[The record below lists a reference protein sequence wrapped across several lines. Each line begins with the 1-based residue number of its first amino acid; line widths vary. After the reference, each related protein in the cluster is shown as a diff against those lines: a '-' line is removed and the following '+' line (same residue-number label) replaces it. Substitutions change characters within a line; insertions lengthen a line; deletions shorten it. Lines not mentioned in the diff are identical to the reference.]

1 MTDRRPGPGTVGGVA
16 VGPHVTFS
24 ADLSFAFVE
33 QTDQTATAEQA
44 LAWLDARLCDAER
57 LLVPTMTD
65 WTSALA
71 RVVSLEVWDEHAGTR
86 VERGAPGARVLWR
99 VEVGEALAS
108 DASDGPDA
116 DDMEDLFVRLHE
128 HGYLDEDD
136 LARSR
141 LLLAA
146 VREQD
151 AERRA
156 RQAARP
162 PDAPRALLSE
172 GSGAVIARLFM
183 PFAIAVANAPDES
196 SGPMREAVAGMQA
209 KLEEEDERQI
219 EQLRA
224 ALDDVDQLP

>member
-1 MTDRRPGPGTVGGVA
+1 M
-16 VGPHVTFS
+16 TFS
-24 ADLSFAFVE
+24 ADLAFAFVE

-44 LAWLDARLCDAER
+44 VAWLDARLRDEEH

-65 WTSALA
+65 WSPALA

-108 DASDGPDA
+108 DASDGPDV

-128 HGYLDEDD
+128 HGYLDENE

-141 LLLAA
+141 LLLVA

-172 GSGAVIARLFM
+172 GSGAVIARLFL
-183 PFAIAVANAPDES
+183 PFAIAVANGPEENT
-196 SGPMREAVAGMQA
+196 GPMREAVAEMQA
-209 KLEEEDERQI
+209 KLDAEDERLL
-219 EQLRA
+219 EELRA
-224 ALDDVDQLP
+224 ALEDVDRLP